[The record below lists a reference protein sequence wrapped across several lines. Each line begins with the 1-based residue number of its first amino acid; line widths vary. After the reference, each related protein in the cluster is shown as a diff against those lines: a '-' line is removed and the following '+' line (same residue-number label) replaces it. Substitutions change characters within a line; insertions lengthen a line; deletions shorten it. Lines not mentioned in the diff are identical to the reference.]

1 MAPVAKGT
9 PRLLRPQK
17 QSARRTPEGTR
28 RAELSLNGLYLLR
41 WFSAWIRPSMPFW
54 LICWANWLR

>member
-17 QSARRTPEGTR
+17 TIGPAGPRGDTPGRYEPE
-28 RAELSLNGLYLLR
+28 RAYLLR